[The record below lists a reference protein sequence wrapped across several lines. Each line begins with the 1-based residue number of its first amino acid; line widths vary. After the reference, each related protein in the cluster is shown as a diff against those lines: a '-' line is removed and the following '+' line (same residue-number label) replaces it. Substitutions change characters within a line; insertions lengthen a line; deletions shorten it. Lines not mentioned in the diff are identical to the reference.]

1 MTTDQ
6 TLELLPIDISRFRD
20 GNTGI
25 PFVSTMDSGAPGP
38 HVLITALTHGNE
50 VCGAHALS
58 WLVDQGVQ
66 PKRGKL
72 SLAFGNVDAYAA
84 FDPANPTASRFLDED
99 MNRVWGP
106 SILEGPR
113 QSRDLARARQMRPII
128 DQADFL
134 LDIHSM
140 QTNCPALMLCGI
152 HERGRALAAA
162 VGVPPL
168 VVSDAGHKAG
178 PRMRDYLG
186 FGEDGSPKT
195 ALLVEC
201 GQHWK
206 ADSRTVAI
214 ETALRFLRATDAVDA
229 GWIAARLKGEPPAQ
243 RFVRVTEPVTIA
255 SADFRF
261 LEEFEGMEVIA
272 KAGTTIAMDG
282 DRPVVT
288 PYDDCTLVMPSRRQV
303 VGQTAVRFGRFEN

>member
-1 MTTDQ
+1 
-6 TLELLPIDISRFRD
+6 
-20 GNTGI
+20 
-25 PFVSTMDSGAPGP
+25 MDSGRPGP

-50 VCGAHALS
+50 VCGAHAIS

-66 PKRGKL
+66 PARGKL
-72 SLAFGNVDAYAA
+72 SFVFGNTGAYAA
-84 FDPANPTASRFLDED
+84 FDPENPTASRFLDED

-106 SILEGPR
+106 AILDGQR
-113 QSRDLARARQMRPII
+113 QSRDLDRAREIRPIVE
-128 DQADFL
+128 QADFL

-152 HERGRALAAA
+152 HEKGRKLAAE

-186 FGEDGSPKT
+186 FGEEHSPKT

-206 ADSRTVAI
+206 AASREVAI
-214 ETALRFLRATDAVDA
+214 ETALRFLRATGAVEA
-229 GWIAARLKGEPPAQ
+229 GWVAARLKGEPPPQ
-243 RFVRVTEPVTIA
+243 RFVRVTEPVTIT
-255 SADFRF
+255 SPEFRF
-261 LEEFEGMEVIA
+261 LQEFEGMEVIA
-272 KAGTTIAMDG
+272 KAGTAIAMDG
-282 DRPVVT
+282 DRPVTT
-288 PYDDCTLVMPSRRQV
+288 PYDDCTLVMPSRRQL

>member
-1 MTTDQ
+1 MSVEH
-6 TLELLPIDISRFRD
+6 TLELLPIDIGRFRE

-25 PFVSTMDSGAPGP
+25 PYVTTLESGRPGP

-50 VCGAHALS
+50 VCGAHALC
-58 WLVDQGVQ
+58 WLADEGVR
-66 PKRGKL
+66 PVRGKL
-72 SLAFGNVDAYAA
+72 TMAFGNVEAYAA

-99 MNRVWGP
+99 MNRVWGMD
-106 SILEGPR
+106 ILNGPR
-113 QSRDLARARQMRPII
+113 ESRDLARARQMLPIVE
-128 DQADFL
+128 QADFL

-152 HERGRALAAA
+152 HERGRDLAAA

-178 PRMRDYLG
+178 PRMRDFLG
-186 FGEDGSPKT
+186 FGAAGSPKT

-206 ADSRTVAI
+206 TASRDMAI
-214 ETALRFLRATDAVDA
+214 ETSLRFLRAVGAVDA
-229 GWIAARLKGEPPAQ
+229 DWATARMRGEPPAQ
-243 RFVRVTEPVTIA
+243 RFVRVTEPVTITTA
-255 SADFRF
+255 EFRF
-261 LEEFEGMEVIA
+261 LQEFEGMEVIP
-272 KAGTTIAMDG
+272 KAGTVIAMDG
-282 DRPVVT
+282 DRPVAT

-303 VGQTAVRFGRFEN
+303 VGQTAVRFGRFEA